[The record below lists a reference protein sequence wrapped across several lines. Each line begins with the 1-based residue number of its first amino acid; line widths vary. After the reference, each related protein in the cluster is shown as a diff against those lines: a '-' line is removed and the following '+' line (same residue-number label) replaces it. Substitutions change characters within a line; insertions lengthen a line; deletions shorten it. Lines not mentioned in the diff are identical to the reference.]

1 MAMEIEEN
9 AISEVEIME
18 HFMET
23 IFRYR
28 NKLYDQQYKKRD
40 DKLNNTKARMLMII
54 FREERS
60 MVVNISRQ
68 LNLSSGA
75 TTIML
80 NQLESEGYV
89 IRVRSMDDRRIVWL
103 SLSEEGKCLAEKI
116 INFRNQYAADL
127 LGVLTID
134 ERADFIAILKK
145 IEHRIEVRM
154 KEDS

>member
-1 MAMEIEEN
+1 MEFGKNDLNEIET
-9 AISEVEIME
+9 ME
-18 HFMET
+18 RFMET
-23 IFRYR
+23 LYRYR
-28 NKLYDQQYKKRD
+28 NKLYDQKYKKRD
-40 DKLNNTKARMLMII
+40 DRLNNTKARMLMII

-89 IRVRSMDDRRIVWL
+89 IRVRSVDDRRIVWL
-103 SLSEEGKCLAEKI
+103 SLSEEGKSLAEKI

-127 LGVLTID
+127 LGVLSTD
-134 ERADFIAILKK
+134 ERDDFMAILKK
-145 IEHRIEVRM
+145 IEQRIEERLT
-154 KEDS
+154 EGP

>member
-1 MAMEIEEN
+1 MVIK
-9 AISEVEIME
+9 EVETME

-23 IFRYR
+23 LYRYR

-40 DKLNNTKARMLMII
+40 DRLNNTKARMLMII
-54 FREERS
+54 YREERS

-89 IRVRSMDDRRIVWL
+89 IRVRSNDDRRIVWL
-103 SLSEEGKCLAEKI
+103 SLSEEGKCLAKKI
-116 INFRNQYAADL
+116 IDFRNYYAADL
-127 LGVLTID
+127 LGVLSSE
-134 ERADFIAILKK
+134 ERTEFMGILKK
-145 IEHRIEVRM
+145 IEQRIEERLTEGP
-154 KEDS
+154 K